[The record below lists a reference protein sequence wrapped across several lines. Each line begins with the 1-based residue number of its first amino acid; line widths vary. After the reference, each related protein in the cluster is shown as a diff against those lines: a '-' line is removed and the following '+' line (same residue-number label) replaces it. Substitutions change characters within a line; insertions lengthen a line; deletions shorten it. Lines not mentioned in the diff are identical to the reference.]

1 MEEFM
6 ERGYNQQLR
15 VAIKRELNYKFRA
28 KFASNHIVTD
38 NDVDFL
44 INMKGND
51 ISDEDLNAHIQN
63 IYLAIN
69 NQRIELFF

>member
-1 MEEFM
+1 MEELM

-15 VAIKRELNYKFRA
+15 VAIKRELGSKFRA
-28 KFASNHIVTD
+28 KFASNYIVTD
-38 NDVDFL
+38 KDADFL
-44 INMKGND
+44 INLKGND

-69 NQRIELFF
+69 IKRIELFY